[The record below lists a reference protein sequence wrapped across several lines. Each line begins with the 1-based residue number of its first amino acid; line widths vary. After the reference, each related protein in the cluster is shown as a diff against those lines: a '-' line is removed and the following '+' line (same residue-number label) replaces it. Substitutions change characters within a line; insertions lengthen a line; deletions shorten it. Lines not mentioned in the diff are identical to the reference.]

1 MFVSTGMC
9 RVWNQCR
16 KKRGVVKAVLVC
28 VCVLMAAEPGGC
40 GNYRGLKNKSP
51 EAVRNGMQNMEIH
64 IADKV
69 SYTVKAAKTAEELRT
84 GLMNVRSL
92 SDNAGML
99 FDLRQYPGA
108 SMWMKNTYIPLDML
122 FIGCD
127 WKVVDI
133 YENAKPLS
141 LRRIGSSKPFCY
153 VLEINGGNASAAG
166 IATGDGVMPDRPI

>member
-1 MFVSTGMC
+1 MC

-28 VCVLMAAEPGGC
+28 VLMAAEPGWC

-51 EAVRNGMQNMEIH
+51 EAVQNGMQNMEIH
-64 IADKV
+64 IADKA

-122 FIGCD
+122 LSAAIGK
-127 WKVVDI
+127 WLI
-133 YENAKPLS
+133 FMRMRNLS
-141 LRRIGSSKPFCY
+141 LFA
-153 VLEINGGNASAAG
+153 ESAVQSRFAMFWKSTAEMSRLRELQR
-166 IATGDGVMPDRPI
+166 ATGLCPTVRYETMFY

>member
-1 MFVSTGMC
+1 
-9 RVWNQCR
+9 
-16 KKRGVVKAVLVC
+16 
-28 VCVLMAAEPGGC
+28 
-40 GNYRGLKNKSP
+40 
-51 EAVRNGMQNMEIH
+51 
-64 IADKV
+64 
-69 SYTVKAAKTAEELRT
+69 
-84 GLMNVRSL
+84 MNVRNL

-141 LRRIGSSKPFCY
+141 LRRIRQFKA
-153 VLEINGGNASAAG
+153 VLLCFGNQRRKCLGCGNCNG
-166 IATGDGVMPDRPI
+166 R

>member
-1 MFVSTGMC
+1 MFADTEMRRG
-9 RVWNQCR
+9 WNQYG
-16 KKRGVVKAVLVC
+16 KKGLIVKVALVC
-28 VCVLMAAEPGGC
+28 VCVLMTAEFGWC
-40 GNYRGLKNKSP
+40 GNYKEMGNKSP
-51 EAVRNGMQNMEIH
+51 EAVRSGMQNMKIH

-84 GLMNVRSL
+84 GLMNVRNL

>member
-1 MFVSTGMC
+1 M
-9 RVWNQCR
+9 RID
-16 KKRGVVKAVLVC
+16 
-28 VCVLMAAEPGGC
+28 
-40 GNYRGLKNKSP
+40 
-51 EAVRNGMQNMEIH
+51 MQNMEIH
-64 IADKV
+64 IADKA

-141 LRRIGSSKPFCY
+141 LRRIGSSTAEMSR
-153 VLEINGGNASAAG
+153 LRELQQ
-166 IATGDGVMPDRPI
+166 ATGLCPTVRYETMFY

>member
-1 MFVSTGMC
+1 
-9 RVWNQCR
+9 
-16 KKRGVVKAVLVC
+16 
-28 VCVLMAAEPGGC
+28 
-40 GNYRGLKNKSP
+40 
-51 EAVRNGMQNMEIH
+51 
-64 IADKV
+64 
-69 SYTVKAAKTAEELRT
+69 
-84 GLMNVRSL
+84 MNVRSL

-153 VLEINGGNASAAG
+153 VLEINGGNCNGRRGYA
-166 IATGDGVMPDRPI
+166 RPSDMKQCSIESSFCQNILGLLD

>member
-1 MFVSTGMC
+1 M
-9 RVWNQCR
+9 
-16 KKRGVVKAVLVC
+16 
-28 VCVLMAAEPGGC
+28 EI
-40 GNYRGLKNKSP
+40 KSP
-51 EAVRNGMQNMEIH
+51 EAVRSGMQNMKIH

-84 GLMNVRSL
+84 GLMNVRNL

-133 YENAKPLS
+133 YENAKPLFPS
-141 LRRIGSSKPFCY
+141 QNRQFKAVLLCFGNQRRKCLGCGNC
-153 VLEINGGNASAAG
+153 NG
-166 IATGDGVMPDRPI
+166 R